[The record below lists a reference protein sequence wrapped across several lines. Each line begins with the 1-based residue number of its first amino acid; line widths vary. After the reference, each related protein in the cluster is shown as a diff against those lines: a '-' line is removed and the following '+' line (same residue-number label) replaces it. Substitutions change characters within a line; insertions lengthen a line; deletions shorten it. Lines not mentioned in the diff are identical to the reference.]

1 MARVGQ
7 LIFNDTALSVSGK
20 QACSTCH
27 VSSNAFAATDGLST
41 PLGGPNMDERGL
53 RSAPSLMY
61 ASFIPAFHYGSD
73 GSPLGGLFRDGR
85 AATLQ
90 AQAQQPFVTSFEMAN
105 ATPSDVLDKLKTRP
119 YISQFT
125 AVFGPDVLNDPTAAL
140 ASIGSA
146 LAQYE
151 TEDAEFHPFSS
162 KFDAVQAGKAQF
174 TAAEQAGFALFVN
187 PTKGNCTACHPA
199 TKNGSIPA
207 MFTDFSY
214 DNIGIP
220 RNWTIPSNQ
229 AASKLAYVPI
239 NGTTL
244 GSPNYSYYDMG
255 LCGPLRMDGI
265 ATSLCGQ
272 FRVPTLR
279 NVALK
284 QHVFHNGEFS
294 NLSDAVTWYATR
306 DTNPTHW
313 YRTEDGSSAD
323 VAYNDLP
330 QIYDANIN
338 IVEVPYNPLI
348 APTLTAS
355 EINSIVVFLCT
366 LTDGYDPSNPTA
378 APNPAQCQAANAAA
392 TN

>member
-1 MARVGQ
+1 MAQVGQ

-20 QACSTCH
+20 QACATCH
-27 VSSNAFAATDGLST
+27 VKSNAFAGADGLST
-41 PLGGPNMDERGL
+41 PLGGPNMDQRGL

-61 ASFIPAFHYGSD
+61 ASFIPTFHYGSD
-73 GSPLGGLFRDGR
+73 GGPIGGLFRDGR
-85 AATLQ
+85 APTLA
-90 AQAQQPFVTSFEMAN
+90 AQAQQPFITSFEMAN
-105 ATPSDVLDKLKTRP
+105 PTPSDVLAKLMKRP
-119 YISQFT
+119 YLNQFK
-125 AVFGPDVLNDPTAAL
+125 AVFGADVLADPNATLAA
-140 ASIGSA
+140 IGTA

-151 TEDAEFHPFSS
+151 SEDTEFRPFSS
-162 KFDAVQAGKAQF
+162 KFDAVQAGKASF
-174 TAAEQAGFALFVN
+174 TPAEQAGFALFIN

-220 RNWTIPSNQ
+220 RNWTIPANQ
-229 AASKLAYVPI
+229 AGTNLPYVPR
-239 NGTTL
+239 NGTAL
-244 GSPNYSYYDMG
+244 GAPNHSYYDMG
-255 LCGPLRMDGI
+255 LCGPLRTDGI

-279 NVALK
+279 NVALR

-294 NLSDAVTWYATR
+294 NLNDAVTWYATR
-306 DTNPTHW
+306 DTNPTRW
-313 YRTEDGSSAD
+313 YSAQDGSAD
-323 VAYNDLP
+323 IPYNDLP

-338 IVEVPYNPLI
+338 IVEVPYNPLL
-348 APTLTAS
+348 APTLTAA

-378 APNPAQCQAANAAA
+378 APTPAQCQAANAAA
-392 TN
+392 SN